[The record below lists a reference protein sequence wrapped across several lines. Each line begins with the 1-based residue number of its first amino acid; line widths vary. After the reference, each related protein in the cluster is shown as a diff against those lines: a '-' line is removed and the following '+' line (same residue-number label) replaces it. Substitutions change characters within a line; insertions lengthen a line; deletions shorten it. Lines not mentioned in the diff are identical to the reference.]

1 MMKNQRMVSCSH
13 DNISA
18 SVRPGA
24 HPASLPCL
32 ALLALL
38 LFASLASTARAET
51 YGDFTYAT
59 SNSCV
64 TITGYKGAGGNVIIP
79 PSIQG
84 MPVSIIGAEA
94 FRFCSSI
101 TNVVIPD
108 SVTNIGTGAFVLC
121 YKLTTIQIPNHVST
135 IGESAFASCRFTNVV
150 IPASVNYIGTRA
162 FGQCRSL
169 KEIIVDEHNPVYT
182 SFDGVL
188 YDKSMATLLQ
198 YPNDHSTNCIFPTNV
213 ININDFAFSGYS
225 AFSSFT
231 IPSSVATIG
240 IFGFS
245 SCYNL
250 TNIVIPGSVTSIQ
263 MYAFDN
269 CLDLKTYVVDEGNP
283 VYSSRDGVLFDKR
296 QTTLLAVP
304 IAMTGAYEIPSG
316 TASIGM
322 LAFAGCSSL
331 TSVEIPSGITNV
343 GNSAFA
349 RCRGLVNLALPNG
362 VVNIEPT
369 AFSGCTNL
377 SKITFPDSVANIG
390 YSALDNCTG
399 IKLVTLPKYL
409 SVVQGG
415 LFNNCTNLASVMLPI
430 NATNIGDNAFNNCRS
445 LANVTIPSGVTSIG
459 SLAFYGCSG
468 LTNVL
473 IPNQVA
479 SIGISA
485 FGGCSKLTR
494 LTLPGSVT
502 NIQNGAF
509 AGCTN
514 LTSIYFHGNAPELGS
529 DAFSG
534 DVHATVYYQAGTTGW
549 GETFGGCPTAVYSE
563 PEQGFVQVTIQ
574 PEGVISVG
582 AQWRIDDSG
591 WYASGAAVPIGT
603 GSHTVSFSTVAGW
616 TSPESQTIMVDAG
629 QTTSR
634 SGTYTQISGSLQVMI
649 LPFESLYSEPRW
661 QVDGGAWQK
670 SGMVVD
676 GLVAGSHTVSFLGV
690 SGWIAPTSQQV
701 AIDINQTTL
710 ATGTYEYVPYT
721 FTTNMGCITITRCFG
736 SAATIT
742 IPASFYGK
750 PVTCIG
756 DSAFRQAVKLG
767 SITMPDS
774 ITNIGKFAFRDC
786 TSLTNINI
794 PAGVRTIDYGLF
806 QGCSNLT
813 SITIPTNVSYIGNYA
828 FDGCASLT
836 RVAIPNS
843 VANVGYGAFGHC
855 TSLLEIAV
863 DAAHPILS
871 SVGGVLFNK
880 TQTMLVQCPAG
891 MTGHYTIPD
900 GVQTIRN
907 EAFAGCAG
915 LTNITIP
922 SSVLNICGGAFLD
935 CTGLVFAAIPAGVYE
950 VRANTFSGCTSL
962 KSVVIPDSVDTV
974 SPSAFSQCTA
984 LKEIV
989 VSRHNAYYQTVDGA
1003 LFNKTLTTL
1012 VLCPPGNA
1020 GTYEV
1025 PSHVTAIG
1033 EYAFSGCTGLTNIII
1048 PDSVATLGMSAF
1060 EGCTHLTHINLGNRV
1075 RKIEEYTFYGCTSLA
1090 DIIIP
1095 DSVASVGIAAFE
1107 GCTSLTHVSFGNGI
1121 WGIAESAFSDC
1132 TSLASITIPSSVSTI
1147 GVGAFNDCA
1156 GLTSVFYKGNAPRLV
1171 DASFVFYQAVNVT
1184 NYYIPG
1190 TTGWGSTYG
1199 TRPTALWLPQLEPS
1213 ALNTQTNGFGFDVHW
1228 ASGRSVVVEACTNLT
1243 NPVWVPVRTN
1253 TLSEDTVRFSDPDWS
1268 QYPGRFYR
1276 LQAQ

>member
-1 MMKNQRMVSCSH
+1 MINIQRMVSCSH
-13 DNISA
+13 DNILA

-24 HPASLPCL
+24 HPVSLPCL

-38 LFASLASTARAET
+38 LFASLAGTARAET

-79 PSIQG
+79 PSIQNL
-84 MPVSIIGAEA
+84 PVSIIGATA

-101 TNVVIPD
+101 TNVVIPE
-108 SVTNIGTGAFVLC
+108 SVTNIGDEAFSLC
-121 YKLTTIQIPNHVST
+121 YRITTIQIPNHVST
-135 IGESAFASCRFTNVV
+135 IGGNAFQACRFTNIV
-150 IPASVNYIGTRA
+150 IPASVNYIGTGA
-162 FGQCRSL
+162 FGRCYSL

-198 YPNDHSTNCIFPTNV
+198 FPNSHSTNCAFPTNV
-213 ININDFAFSGYS
+213 IKISDYAFSGYS

-231 IPSSVATIG
+231 IPSGVATIG
-240 IFGFS
+240 WYAFT
-245 SCYNL
+245 SCYTL
-250 TNIVIPGSVTSIQ
+250 TNIVIPESVTDIQ
-263 MYAFDN
+263 MGAFYH
-269 CLDLKTYVVDEGNP
+269 CLDLKTFVVDEGNP

-296 QTTLLAVP
+296 QTALLAAP
-304 IAMTGAYEIPSG
+304 TGRAGAYEIPNG

-322 LAFAGCSSL
+322 RAFEGCSSL
-331 TSVEIPSGITNV
+331 TSVGIPSGITNV

-349 RCRGLVNLALPNG
+349 GCRGLVSLAFPNG
-362 VVNIEPT
+362 VVNIGST

-377 SKITFPDSVANIG
+377 SKITFPDSVTNIG
-390 YSALDNCTG
+390 YGALNYCTG

-409 SVVQGG
+409 SAVQGG
-415 LFNNCTNLASVMLPI
+415 LFDNCTNLASVMLPL
-430 NATNIGDNAFNNCRS
+430 NATNIGNNAFYNCRS

-479 SIGISA
+479 SIGTSA
-485 FGGCSKLTR
+485 FGGCSKMTR

-502 NIQNGAF
+502 HIQNGAF
-509 AGCTN
+509 SGCTN
-514 LTSIYFHGNAPELGS
+514 LTSVYFQGNAPELGS
-529 DAFSG
+529 DVFSG
-534 DVHATVYYQAGTTGW
+534 DVNATVYYQAGTTGW
-549 GETFGGCPTAVYSE
+549 GETFGGRPTAIYSE

-582 AQWRIDDSG
+582 AQWRIDNSG
-591 WYASGAAVPIGT
+591 WYTSGAAVPVGS
-603 GSHTVSFSTVAGW
+603 GSHTVSFSAMAGW

-629 QTTSR
+629 QTTSL
-634 SGTYTQISGSLQVMI
+634 SGTYTQISGSLQVTI
-649 LPFESLYSEPRW
+649 LPFESLRSGPRW
-661 QVDGGAWQK
+661 RVDGGAWQK
-670 SGMVVD
+670 SGEVVD

-690 SGWIAPTSQQV
+690 TDWIAPTNQQV
-701 AIDINQTTL
+701 AIDISQTTL
-710 ATGTYEYVPYT
+710 ATGVYEECPFIY
-721 FTTNMGCITITRCFG
+721 TTNKGCITITRYSG
-736 SAATIT
+736 SDTTLT
-742 IPASFYGK
+742 IPASLYGK

-756 DSAFRQAVKLG
+756 EYVFRQAVRLG

-774 ITNIGKFAFRDC
+774 ITNIGVFAFSGC
-786 TSLTNINI
+786 TALTNINI
-794 PAGVRTIDYGLF
+794 PAGVRTLTNALF
-806 QGCSNLT
+806 QGCSSLT
-813 SITIPTNVSYIGNYA
+813 SITIPTNVSYIGTHA

-836 RVAIPNS
+836 RVTIPNS
-843 VANVGYGAFGHC
+843 LTNMGFGVFGHC
-855 TSLLEIAV
+855 TSLLGIDV
-863 DAAHPILS
+863 DATHPILS

-880 TQTMLVQCPAG
+880 SQTMLVQCPAG

-922 SSVLNICGGAFLD
+922 SSVLNICGGTFLD
-935 CTGLVFAAIPAGVYE
+935 CTSLVCAAIPAGVYTIH
-950 VRANTFSGCTSL
+950 ASTFSGCTSL
-962 KSVVIPDSVDTV
+962 KSVAIPDSVDSV

-989 VSRHNAYYQTVDGA
+989 VSRHNACFDTVDGV

-1012 VLCPPGNA
+1012 VLCPPGNT

-1025 PSHVTAIG
+1025 PSLVTSIG
-1033 EYAFSGCTGLTNIII
+1033 EDAFSGCTGLTNIII
-1048 PDSVATLGMSAF
+1048 PDSVTILGMDAF
-1060 EGCTHLTHINLGNRV
+1060 EGCTNLTHVSLGNKVRV
-1075 RKIEEYTFYGCTSLA
+1075 IDDFAFYGCTSLA
-1090 DIIIP
+1090 DIVMP
-1095 DSVASVGIAAFE
+1095 NSVATVGIAAFE
-1107 GCTSLTHVSFGNGI
+1107 GCASLTHVSLGNRVWRIGD
-1121 WGIAESAFSDC
+1121 SAFSDC

-1147 GVGAFNDCA
+1147 GDGAFNDCT
-1156 GLTSVFYKGNAPRLV
+1156 GLTSVFYKGNAPYLV
-1171 DASFVFYQAVNVT
+1171 NASCVFLHAVNVT
-1184 NYYIPG
+1184 HYYIPG

-1199 TRPTALWLPQLEPS
+1199 TRPTAPWLPQLEPS
-1213 ALNTQTNGFGFDVHW
+1213 ALGTQTNGFGFDVHW

-1243 NPVWVPVRTN
+1243 NPVWIPVGTN
-1253 TLSEDTVRFSDPDWS
+1253 TLSEDTVRISDPDWA

-1276 LQAQ
+1276 LQAR